1 MPRRQGDCGVRQRL
15 TTVVPASLVPIPQRL
30 ASLGLASLLAVAAG
44 GCSSSNQLGAYEAAR
59 TLHLAPDGRLLV
71 TDLGSGRND
80 GKVVAVDVDSGKR
93 TVLMRDLPSTHASG
107 ESHADLAGPSGAAM
121 AADGTVCAV
130 IAGATKRNAGFSTM
144 RCSNGLVVDLEAFQ
158 GRTKLPSNPYDVVP
172 DGKDGW
178 YVSDGAANNLL
189 HVDRAGKVAVV
200 ARFPSLEAVGLG
212 RRDGQGVP
220 TGLTLGP
227 DATLY
232 AALFGGAPFDGPPS
246 AVVALPPDAATR
258 KAKPR
263 PLAFLPHPIAV
274 AAVPGGVAVLDYGGA
289 PGERRKGELR
299 VFDGAGTGPPRQAG
313 QGRLLVARLDGP
325 TGLVRLPDGRW
336 VIAETG
342 HHGLRVL
349 SGKLS

>member
-1 MPRRQGDCGVRQRL
+1 
-15 TTVVPASLVPIPQRL
+15 VPIPQRL
-30 ASLGLASLLAVAAG
+30 ASLGLASLLAVALA
-44 GCSSSNQLGAYEAAR
+44 GCSKGGKLGAYEAAR

-80 GKVVAVDVDSGKR
+80 GKVVAVDVDSGRR

-107 ESHADLAGPSGAAM
+107 ESHADLAGPSGASM

-130 IAGATKRNAGFSTM
+130 IAGATRRNAGFSTM

-172 DGKDGW
+172 DGGDGW

-189 HVDRAGKVAVV
+189 HVDHAGKVAVV
-200 ARFPSLEAVGLG
+200 ARFPSLKAVGLG
-212 RRDGQGVP
+212 DRDGQGVP

-227 DATLY
+227 DGTLY
-232 AALFGGAPFDGPPS
+232 AALYGGAPFDGPPS
-246 AVVALPPDAATR
+246 AVVALPPGAAR
-258 KAKPR
+258 KARPR

-274 AAVPGGVAVLDYGGA
+274 AVVPGGVAVLDYGGA

-299 VFDGAGTGPPRQAG
+299 VFDGAGTGTPSQAD
-313 QGRLLVARLDGP
+313 QGRLLIGRLDGP
-325 TGLVRLPDGRW
+325 TGLARLPDGRW

-349 SGKLS
+349 SGTRS